1 MLIFRT
7 KHDLEQLAKTDPAY
21 SIIRDRLSD
30 LTGDIILIEEN
41 DVHTPIDL
49 PQVKGRLE
57 NISWEG
63 VIAVSGH
70 YIAIRLAGNS
80 GYVLEFILADADW
93 LPPDIRA
100 NLVSHI
106 S

>member
-1 MLIFRT
+1 MLIFKT
-7 KHDLEQLAKTDPAY
+7 KHDLKQLSEKHPAY
-21 SIIRDRLSD
+21 SIVRDRLSD
-30 LTGDIILIEEN
+30 LTGYIILIEEN

-70 YIAIRLAGNS
+70 YIAIRLAGNE
-80 GYVLEFILADADW
+80 YVLEFILGDADW
-93 LPPDIRA
+93 LPPEIRA
-100 NLVSHI
+100 SLDSHI
-106 S
+106 E